1 VPVVP
6 PSARPSVVVL
16 NQTGVTGLAARVA
29 DKLRAADWTVTG
41 IGNWQGNVPSTTVYY
56 PSGAE
61 QSARALASAL
71 GQNRIRPRVSGMA
84 LDQLTVILAEN
95 DPP

>member
-1 VPVVP
+1 MVPA
-6 PSARPSVVVL
+6 SARPSVVVL

-29 DKLRAADWTVTG
+29 DRLTAAHWTVSG

-56 PSGAE
+56 PPGAE
-61 QSARALASAL
+61 QSAQALASTL
-71 GQNRIRPRVSGMA
+71 GQNRIRPRVSGMP
-84 LDQLTVILAEN
+84 LDRLTLILAGT